1 MTPPALSAVILK
13 CLAKSA
19 ADRYQRGNDIAD
31 ALISYLV
38 EQGSPAERR
47 PAWLSRRSGAMPV
60 QR

>member
-1 MTPPALSAVILK
+1 MK
-13 CLAKSA
+13 CLAKAA
-19 ADRYQRGNDIAD
+19 ADRYQRGNDVAD
-31 ALISYLV
+31 ALIAYLN